1 MGAVVGIDLGTTN
14 TVVATVVDGI
24 ALTLE
29 DAHGR
34 RLLPSVVS
42 FHPSGNVLVGE
53 LARERRVVDAANTV
67 HSAKR
72 LIGRPWSSPE
82 VVEARARLPYTLV
95 EGLSSST
102 MVQSRGKNY
111 ALPEISA
118 FVLRT
123 VKKMAEE
130 TLGEPVDGATITVP
144 ASFNEAQRSATKLA
158 AELAGLEVLRIINEP
173 TAAALAYGQRVEAS
187 SRVAVF
193 DLGGGTFDITL
204 LDLRNDVFEVLSTAG
219 DTSLGGDDIDTRV
232 AEHLAERFLAQ
243 HRYDPREDAASFE
256 RLRFAAEG
264 LKCALSSRLAVQQKL
279 EGIAFGVGGRE
290 LSLDV
295 ALHRAEL
302 EALAGP
308 FIDRAI
314 AVCARAL
321 GAARLEA
328 AGIDQVFLVGGSS
341 VMPLVARRVE
351 EFFGRKPTQHIN
363 PDEAVAIGAGI
374 QAHALRGRARKVRT
388 PTKEAPKAR
397 LATEMVRRA
406 RETFVQGALP
416 REDTHEA
423 VTQRPPKPVED
434 PEGFSLAAR
443 DPSAEEPSAELPAA
457 VANTSV
463 VLGQVGLLPAMRARV
478 PTLMMEPDF
487 TIPNHRAKVPA
498 APAALPEVSA
508 RVDASADHEPAQI
521 ARTGTGG
528 TDGSLRALVGAPAGP
543 LVRRGP
549 SLSFDAP
556 PARTRPAAPA
566 ARMPPP
572 EVPEPTRAVAPV
584 HPADDPEPT
593 VPPIFS
599 SPPATLLSSPPAD
612 EPSISVAVEASEIV
626 AVGLETRTQTE
637 GSLPFTLDLDFVSVP
652 SRPPEKPLSLAPF
665 AAPRPVTLRDEPRVL
680 SAPAGSAVTM
690 REHSSLLIDVTPLSL
705 RIETAGGYSDVLLG
719 ANTPVPC
726 QKTRTFRAARAGQA
740 RVLVR
745 VAQGEHVR
753 FEGNTF
759 LGELELSGIQ
769 VPSTEH
775 ARIAVTF
782 ELDANGILGVVA
794 KEAESGAEARAT
806 MRLEGVAQDGASIEA
821 MRQRQ
826 DAVHLVRD

>member
-53 LARERRVVDAANTV
+53 LARERRVVDAANTI

-72 LIGRPWSSPE
+72 LIGRTWSSPE
-82 VVEARARLPYTLV
+82 VVEARARSPYVLV
-95 EGLSSST
+95 EGPSAST
-102 MVQSRGKNY
+102 MVQSRGKTY

-130 TLGEPVDGATITVP
+130 TLGERVDGATITVP

-158 AELAGLEVLRIINEP
+158 AELAGLEVLRVINEP
-173 TAAALAYGQRVEAS
+173 TAAALAYGQRVAAS

-193 DLGGGTFDITL
+193 DLGGGTFDITI

-219 DTSLGGDDIDTRV
+219 DTSLGGDDIDTRL
-232 AEHLAERFLAQ
+232 ADHLADRFLAQ

-256 RLRFAAEG
+256 RLRFAAES
-264 LKCALSSRLAVQQKL
+264 LKCALSSQLAVQRKL
-279 EGIAFGVGGRE
+279 EGIALGVGGRE

-295 ALHRAEL
+295 VLHRAEL
-302 EALAGP
+302 EALATP
-308 FIDRAI
+308 FVDRAI

-328 AGIDQVFLVGGSS
+328 GAIDQVFLVGGSS
-341 VMPLVARRVE
+341 MMPLVARRVE
-351 EFFGRKPTQHIN
+351 ELFGRKPTQHIN

-374 QAHALRGRARKVRT
+374 QAHALRGRARKARAAV
-388 PTKEAPKAR
+388 KEAPKVR

-406 RETFVQGALP
+406 RETFVQGSLP

-434 PEGFSLAAR
+434 SEAFTLGAR
-443 DPSAEEPSAELPAA
+443 PSNAEEPSAELPAA
-457 VANTSV
+457 VTNKSV
-463 VLGQVGLLPAMRARV
+463 VLGQVGLVPAMRARV

-487 TIPNHRAKVPA
+487 TIPNHRATVP
-498 APAALPEVSA
+498 APAAEVPSE
-508 RVDASADHEPAQI
+508 VDEASAEI
-521 ARTGTGG
+521 ARTGTDG
-528 TDGSLRALVGAPAGP
+528 TTRALAASPAASP
-543 LVRRGP
+543 LPRRGA
-549 SLSFDAP
+549 SLSFDALANDREPPRVRPAPAPPVLRAPPTPPTPPTP
-556 PARTRPAAPA
+556 PA
-566 ARMPPP
+566 PP
-572 EVPEPTRAVAPV
+572 EEPADELEPTM
-584 HPADDPEPT
+584 
-593 VPPIFS
+593 PPIFS
-599 SPPATLLSSPPAD
+599 SPPAMLVSAPP
-612 EPSISVAVEASEIV
+612 EERSISVAVEESEIV
-626 AVGLETRTQTE
+626 AVTPETRAQTE
-637 GSLPFTLDLDFVSVP
+637 GSMPFTLDLDFVSAP
-652 SRPPEKPLSLAPF
+652 SRPPEKPLSLAPMMV
-665 AAPRPVTLRDEPRVL
+665 PRPAHRDEPRVL

-690 REHSSLLIDVTPLSL
+690 REQASLLIDVTPLSL

-740 RVLVR
+740 KVLVR

-759 LGELELSGIQ
+759 LGELELDGIQ

-806 MRLEGVAQDGASIEA
+806 MRLEGVARDGASVDA

>member
-29 DAHGR
+29 DPHGR

-82 VVEARARLPYTLV
+82 VVEARARLPYALV
-95 EGLSSST
+95 EGPSAST
-102 MVQSRGKNY
+102 MVQSRGKTY
-111 ALPEISA
+111 ALAEISA

-130 TLGEPVDGATITVP
+130 TLGERVEGATITVP

-193 DLGGGTFDITL
+193 DLGGGTFDITI

-232 AEHLAERFLAQ
+232 AEHLADRFLAQ

-256 RLRFAAEG
+256 RLRFAAES
-264 LKCALSSRLAVQQKL
+264 LKCALSSTLAVQRKL
-279 EGIAFGVGGRE
+279 EGIALGVGGRE

-302 EALAGP
+302 EALAMP
-308 FIDRAI
+308 FVDRAI

-321 GAARLEA
+321 GAARLDA

-374 QAHALRGRARKVRT
+374 QAHALKGRVRKVR
-388 PTKEAPKAR
+388 PAAKEAPKVR

-457 VANTSV
+457 VANKSV
-463 VLGQVGLLPAMRARV
+463 VLGQVGLVPAMRARV

-487 TIPNHRAKVPA
+487 TIPNHRATVPAPPVEVPA
-498 APAALPEVSA
+498 AAE
-508 RVDASADHEPAQI
+508 I
-521 ARTGTGG
+521 ARTGTDD
-528 TDGSLRALVGAPAGP
+528 TTRALAAAPSPVAP
-543 LVRRGP
+543 LPRRGA
-549 SLSFDAP
+549 SLSFDSLDRTRAAPSPTGLRAP
-556 PARTRPAAPA
+556 PPIDD
-566 ARMPPP
+566 
-572 EVPEPTRAVAPV
+572 PEPTRAVAPV
-584 HPADDPEPT
+584 HAADAHPADDPEPT

-599 SPPATLLSSPPAD
+599 SPPATLLSSPPAE
-612 EPSISVAVEASEIV
+612 EPSVSVSVEASEIV
-626 AVGLETRTQTE
+626 PVGPSTRTRTE
-637 GSLPFTLDLDFVSVP
+637 GSLPFTLDLDFVSAP
-652 SRPPEKPLSLAPF
+652 SRPPEKPLSLAPMM
-665 AAPRPVTLRDEPRVL
+665 APRPVVIRDEPRVL

-759 LGELELSGIQ
+759 LGELELGGIQ

-806 MRLEGVAQDGASIEA
+806 MRLEGVAQDGASLDA